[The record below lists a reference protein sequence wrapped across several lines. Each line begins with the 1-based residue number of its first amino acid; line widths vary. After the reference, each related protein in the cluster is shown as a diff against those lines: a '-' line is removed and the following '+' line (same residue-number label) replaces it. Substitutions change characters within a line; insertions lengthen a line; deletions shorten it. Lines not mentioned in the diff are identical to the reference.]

1 MLAEIYN
8 TFSSSTSKL
17 SCPAITTPTVVPAAI
32 PTLFN
37 LTTNMSNIPR
47 TPKTE
52 YTHRDLTVYQ
62 SCINK
67 VYNYNVGSNNIQALM
82 TTIINTY
89 VPLLPPNGSRYVVI
103 KQRESLLDASHAL
116 LTGYDASYTLLVDR
130 ITQDKITFNTNQ
142 TQINT
147 IKTNLATFDGIIN
160 THKND
165 LNGKANSI
173 NSHLNTYGHR
183 NFATNMFNDCIAAPN
198 LDTKTSEL
206 YNNLIIIEY
215 YRLMYKKI
223 MDIYNNYSITSTNY
237 DTIVNDYINY
247 ILNSNTND
255 LKNVLSLNATLN
267 TTYINVKNILN
278 SMKTNKNAYTQ
289 NLTNCQRYTDR
300 YTTLNNAFLNCYTDT
315 HVQQAKDQYD
325 RDTKDVKDAK
335 KNNKS
340 NSTIQSK
347 QNTRQSSLDCYNG
360 LNLSIAHY
368 KSPSFW
374 NKSTNM
380 GKNISDFYDEPSLA
394 TSIKVFSDLEWMDK
408 KISGSKFTDRHADVL
423 TKCTAAI
430 KNKCNEK
437 SIKNASDYIKQNTA
451 SSPDST
457 ACTTKDNSNTL
468 FNTYRDQLLS
478 NSTNIIT
485 LIKDTM
491 KLMGVPNDSSLLDI
505 PNGDKFKVE
514 STFTA
519 FKNNTKIYIDKIK
532 IFIPILNTNFSYVTD
547 TYIPEITRY
556 NNYNGTKNNTVI
568 TTYNNYSNNFT
579 TRKNTY
585 NQHYAT
591 FYDGM
596 LFYLFITINLPLI
609 NEDMQQKR
617 LYDTICANIAEANRI
632 KGLFNTLKPLF
643 NTSKSVYTQLIS
655 DYDRDVGSY
664 NDNIATVINSF
675 NICSRLQTCDR
686 PVSNPISKNNYSYIF
701 TRSESIPQN
710 QLDIFSHVENSVA
723 VNAEAIKQ
731 RLNEILTVP
740 KINSYATK
748 TYSDIVLNNQ
758 IISTVIVEGMEN
770 YDRTKEISS
779 YTPNNNYFFINAEG
793 MCNNNIYNKNPQN
806 NLPNTVADLTNVS
819 FYSKFITDVKRADDL
834 SQNLMNL
841 QNNLQIDMYY
851 LLKYNAQ
858 IDLLKYMIVTCCVAL
873 IGSLVYHSGLFTSMF
888 YSVYLIAVFSIG
900 FLAII
905 YKYFDIFQRSK
916 LDFNEKDY
924 DMIKP
929 PVITDM
935 SGNSNSESATDL
947 AKSPSI
953 CDIEKEMRG
962 ADNIF

>member
-1 MLAEIYN
+1 MQQAIYDKFN
-8 TFSSSTSKL
+8 TSYL
-17 SCPAITTPTVVPAAI
+17 LCPASTVAPIQTADVPG
-32 PTLFN
+32 LFD
-37 LTTNMSNIPR
+37 LSANMSSIQLSN
-47 TPKTE
+47 KTDL
-52 YTHRDLTVYQ
+52 THRDLDVYK

-67 VYNYNVGSNNIQALM
+67 VYEYNVGSNNVQSLM
-82 TTIINTY
+82 TNIKNSY
-89 VPLLPPNGSRYVVI
+89 VPLLVPTGSRYVAI
-103 KQRESLLDASHAL
+103 KNKEALLDASYAL
-116 LTGYDASYTLLVDR
+116 LTKYDTSYNLLVDR
-130 ITQDKITFNTNQ
+130 IKNNRITFNTNQ

-165 LNGKANSI
+165 LNGKANAI

-183 NFATNMFNDCIAAPN
+183 NFATNMFNDCIAAPD
-198 LDTKTSEL
+198 LDTKTTEL
-206 YNNLIIIEY
+206 TNNLTIIDY
-215 YRLMYKKI
+215 YRRIYIKI

-237 DTIVNDYINY
+237 DTIVNSYIDYISK
-247 ILNSNTND
+247 SNTND

-267 TTYINVKNILN
+267 TTYINVKGIINAMQIH
-278 SMKTNKNAYTQ
+278 KAAYTGDVIK
-289 NLTNCQRYTDR
+289 CQTYTDR
-300 YTTLNNAFLNCYTDT
+300 ENTLNNAFLNCYTEKQLQEARDKYKTDT
-315 HVQQAKDQYD
+315 E
-325 RDTKDVKDAK
+325 DVKTAK

-340 NSTIQSK
+340 RDRIDAL
-347 QNTRQSSLDCYNG
+347 QNTRQLSLDCYNALG
-360 LNLSIAHY
+360 VSISHY
-368 KSPSFW
+368 NSTSFW
-374 NKSTNM
+374 NKSTNK
-380 GKNISDFYDEPSLA
+380 GLNIYNKYNEGESATIKIFNENDWKDFN
-394 TSIKVFSDLEWMDK
+394 
-408 KISGSKFTDRHADVL
+408 ISGSVFTSRHNILLNRCKSEIV
-423 TKCTAAI
+423 
-430 KNKCNEK
+430 NKCKEK
-437 SIKNASDYIKQNTA
+437 NIETAYNYIKQNT
-451 SSPDST
+451 DVN
-457 ACTTKDNSNTL
+457 ACPSRDNRQSL

-514 STFTA
+514 STFTS
-519 FKNNTKIYIDKIK
+519 FKNNTKTYIDKIK
-532 IFIPILNTNFSYVTD
+532 SFIPMFNTNFSYVTD

-591 FYDGM
+591 FYDGI
-596 LFYLFITINLPLI
+596 LFYFLITINLPLI
-609 NEDMQQKR
+609 NEDKQQKE
-617 LYDTICANIAEANRI
+617 LYNTICADIIEAARI
-632 KGLFNTLKPLF
+632 QKLFNDLIPLF
-643 NTSKSVYTQLIS
+643 NTSYSEYSTLIT
-655 DYDRDVGSY
+655 DYNRDVDSY
-664 NDNIATVINSF
+664 NANIANVINAF
-675 NICSRLQTCDR
+675 NTCSRLKTCDR
-686 PVSNPISKNNYSYIF
+686 PITNPITKNKFSYEF
-701 TRSESIPQN
+701 NRMVNIPEDK
-710 QLDIFSHVENSVA
+710 LDIFKYVINGNEVDGA
-723 VNAEAIKQ
+723 AIKQ
-731 RLNEILTVP
+731 KLNEILTVADITTYT
-740 KINSYATK
+740 KK
-748 TYSDIVLNNQ
+748 TYSNTSANNK
-758 IISTVIVEGMEN
+758 IISTVITEGMEN
-770 YDRTKEISS
+770 YDRTKDISN
-779 YTPNNNYFFINAEG
+779 YTPNNNYSFINAEG
-793 MCNNNIYNKNPQN
+793 MCNNNIYNINPQN

-819 FYSKFITDVKRADDL
+819 FYSKFITDIKRADDL

-888 YSVYLIAVFSIG
+888 YTVYLIAVFSIG

-929 PVITDM
+929 PVTTDI
-935 SGNSNSESATDL
+935 SGESLTPTTTEL